1 MLRFIR
7 RPREGEILLVIFQY
21 ISCYGL
27 SACSEWLWIYA
38 PNFNTSHVTVYPSG
52 RRKPTGNNGIS
63 IHLMLRFIQ
72 EIIAGKLDLSAF
84 QYISCYG
91 LSPIRIAVPLINFD
105 FNTSHVTV
113 YHKRSKVF
121 PCLFTISI
129 HLMLRFITV
138 SQRPR
143 YPYRSYFNTSHVTVY
158 LYAHPRAVPEWNFN
172 TSHVTV
178 YLPKST
184 INNIENGYFNTSH
197 VTVYQ
202 SPSFRLLSHL
212 RISIHLMLR
221 FIERFGF
228 CLEAVCLISI
238 HLMLRFIMRE
248 HPVASAND
256 LDFNTSH
263 VTVYRRR
270 VHAACAGW
278 RFQYISCYGLSPS
291 LFVKIE

>member
-1 MLRFIR
+1 MLRFISLFR
-7 RPREGEILLVIFQY
+7 MALNLCSEFQY

-27 SACSEWLWIYA
+27 SERAKETHGKQWH
-38 PNFNTSHVTVYPSG
+38 FNTSHVTVYPGDHS
-52 RRKPTGNNGIS
+52 RKTWS
-63 IHLMLRFIQ
+63 F
-72 EIIAGKLDLSAF
+72 
-84 QYISCYG
+84 C
-91 LSPIRIAVPLINFD
+91 
-105 FNTSHVTV
+105 
-113 YHKRSKVF
+113 
-121 PCLFTISI
+121 ISI

>member
-1 MLRFIR
+1 MQ
-7 RPREGEILLVIFQY
+7 FQY

-27 SACSEWLWIYA
+27 SCASRKLNTLNSFQYISCYGLSTAYFRACRLHG
-38 PNFNTSHVTVYPSG
+38 NFNTSHVTVYL
-52 RRKPTGNNGIS
+52 IS
-63 IHLMLRFIQ
+63 SFVFVYCWD
-72 EIIAGKLDLSAF
+72 EF